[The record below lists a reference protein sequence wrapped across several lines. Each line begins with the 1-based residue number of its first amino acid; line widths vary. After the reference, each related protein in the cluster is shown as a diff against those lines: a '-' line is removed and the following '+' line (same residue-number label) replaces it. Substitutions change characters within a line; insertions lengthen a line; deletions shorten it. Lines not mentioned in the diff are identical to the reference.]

1 MLASLEV
8 FRVFKDAQIK
18 YGKDD
23 LDVLQTYLEAKKIPN
38 TNNSINWNTLLHDFQ
53 ISKDSSVLI
62 IDLCKHLESKQI
74 NLNTFTEKRSF
85 NNTELADLFSKFG
98 FPVTSR

>member
-62 IDLCKHLESKQI
+62 IDLCKHLESK
-74 NLNTFTEKRSF
+74 
-85 NNTELADLFSKFG
+85 
-98 FPVTSR
+98 